1 LFNIAFTAGTTHLLS
16 AVRHHGLKVRDGAV
30 SSAREC
36 VDFLH
41 SVAESWPAAGQK
53 ADILDTLVKEYHP
66 QNQSAVFEQ
75 AITLGSGSTQA
86 TRTERSGSI
95 KQAYTQTPQA
105 TQPIAM
111 QQQQPAAYPNQDSA
125 FSGSF
130 SSSYSDVPWQ
140 TPSSHAPVHIFN
152 PQSFSEE
159 TPM

>member
-1 LFNIAFTAGTTHLLS
+1 MFNIAFTAGTTHLLS
-16 AVRHHGLKVRDGAV
+16 AVRHHGSKVRDGAV
-30 SSAREC
+30 TSAREC

-66 QNQSAVFEQ
+66 QNQSAIFEQ
-75 AITLGSGSTQA
+75 AITLGSGSAQG

-95 KQAYTQTPQA
+95 QQAYTQTTQA
-105 TQPIAM
+105 TQPITMPQRQASV
-111 QQQQPAAYPNQDSA
+111 YPNQNSA

-130 SSSYSDVPWQ
+130 SSSYSEAPWQ
-140 TPSSHAPVHIFN
+140 MPSSHASAGFQN